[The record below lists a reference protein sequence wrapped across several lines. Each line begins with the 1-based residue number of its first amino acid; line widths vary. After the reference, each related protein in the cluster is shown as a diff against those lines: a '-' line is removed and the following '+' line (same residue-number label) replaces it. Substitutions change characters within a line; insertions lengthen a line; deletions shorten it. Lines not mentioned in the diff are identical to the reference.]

1 MNELLIRVVHEYDTP
16 CFVYQMDV
24 INQRIED
31 LRTAFGNRF
40 KISYAVKSNPNQVIL
55 QRLQNR
61 VEMLDISSS
70 GELIRARQAG
80 WSAHQ
85 MSFTGPGKRDS
96 ELQLAVNQQI
106 GQIVIESVAEAQRL
120 NTIAQQAGI
129 IQSVLVRISPL
140 KIPPGFG
147 INMAGKPNQFGIDEE
162 DLAPALEIIKK
173 LPFIRVGGF
182 HIYSGTQC
190 LKSEAIIANF
200 NNFINIFRRVS
211 QTHQFYPEK
220 LIFGA
225 GFGIPYHEEDQPL
238 DLIAIA
244 NQINPA
250 LDELQNATYF
260 AKTHF
265 ILELGR
271 YLVGEAGIYL
281 TRVINQKKSRGTD
294 ICICDGGMN
303 HHLAAC
309 GHFGTIIPR
318 NYRMFKVITDPK
330 QSVTPSQFYDLFG
343 PLCSAIDRLGHQVKL
358 PPLEIG
364 DIIAIQSS
372 GAYGLTASPLYFISH
387 PLPQEILIETQAGQ
401 VKIEAISQVTHQ
413 LTSD

>member
-1 MNELLIRVVHEYDTP
+1 MNELLIRVAGDYGTP

-24 INQRIED
+24 INQRIAD

-40 KISYAVKSNPNQVIL
+40 KISYAVKSNPNPVIL
-55 QRLQNR
+55 QRLQDR
-61 VEMLDISSS
+61 VDMLDISSN

-80 WSAHQ
+80 WYAQ
-85 MSFTGPGKRDS
+85 QISFTGPGKQDS

-106 GQIVIESVAEAQRL
+106 GQIVVESVAEAQRL

-129 IQSVLVRISPL
+129 KQPILVRISPL

-162 DLAPALEIIKK
+162 DLDPALEIIKK
-173 LPFIRVGGF
+173 LPFIRICGF

-190 LKSEAIIANF
+190 LRAEAIIANF
-200 NNFINIFRRVS
+200 NNFIDIFQRVS
-211 QTHQFYPEK
+211 QTHQIQPEK

-225 GFGIPYHEEDQPL
+225 GFGIPYHDGDQPL
-238 DLIAIA
+238 NLIAIA

-250 LDELQNATYF
+250 VDELQNATYF
-260 AKTHF
+260 AQTHF
-265 ILELGR
+265 ILEIGR
-271 YLVGEAGIYL
+271 YLVGEAGLYL
-281 TRVINQKKSRGTD
+281 TRIINQKKSRGTN

-318 NYRMFKVITDPK
+318 NYRMFKVMTDQI
-330 QSVTPSQFYDLFG
+330 QSTNLSQDYDLFG
-343 PLCSAIDRLGHQVKL
+343 PLCSAIDRLGHHVKL
-358 PPLEIG
+358 PPLAIG

-401 VKIEAISQVTHQ
+401 VKLEAISQSTHY
-413 LTSD
+413 

>member
-1 MNELLIRVVHEYDTP
+1 MNELLIRVAGNYGTP

-24 INQRIED
+24 INQRIAD
-31 LRTAFGNRF
+31 LRIAFGNRF
-40 KISYAVKSNPNQVIL
+40 KISYAVKSNPNPVIL

-61 VEMLDISSS
+61 VDMLDISSS

-80 WSAHQ
+80 WSAQ
-85 MSFTGPGKRDS
+85 QISFTGPGKQDR

-106 GQIVIESVAEAQRL
+106 GQIVVESVAEAQRL

-129 IQSVLVRISPL
+129 KQPILVRISPL

-162 DLAPALEIIKK
+162 DLDPALEIIKK
-173 LPFIRVGGF
+173 LPFIRVCGF

-190 LKSEAIIANF
+190 LQTEAIIANF
-200 NNFINIFRRVS
+200 NNFIDIFQRVS
-211 QTHQFYPEK
+211 QNHQIQPEK

-225 GFGIPYHEEDQPL
+225 GFGIPYHDGDQPL
-238 DLIAIA
+238 NLIAIA

-260 AKTHF
+260 AQTHF
-265 ILELGR
+265 ILEMGR
-271 YLVGEAGIYL
+271 YLVGEAGLYL
-281 TRVINQKKSRGTD
+281 TRIINQKKSRGTD

-318 NYRMFKVITDPK
+318 NYRMFKVMTDRI
-330 QSVTPSQFYDLFG
+330 QSTHLLQDYDLFG
-343 PLCSAIDRLGHQVKL
+343 PLCSAIDRLGHHVKL
-358 PPLEIG
+358 PPLAIG

-401 VKIEAISQVTHQ
+401 VKIEAISQSTH
-413 LTSD
+413 

>member
-1 MNELLIRVVHEYDTP
+1 MNELLIRIAREYDTP

-24 INQRIED
+24 INQRIEE
-31 LRTAFGNRF
+31 LRTAFGHRF

-55 QRLQNR
+55 QRLQTR
-61 VEMLDISSS
+61 VDMLDISSS

-80 WSAHQ
+80 WSAQ
-85 MSFTGPGKRDS
+85 QLSFTGPGKRDS
-96 ELQLAVNQQI
+96 ELQLAVNQQL

-162 DLAPALEIIKK
+162 DLDSALEIIKK

-190 LKSEAIIANF
+190 LKTEAIIANF
-200 NNFINIFRRVS
+200 NNFINIFQRVS
-211 QTHQFYPEK
+211 QIHQLHPEK

-238 DLIAIA
+238 DLMAIA

-250 LDELQNATYF
+250 LDELQTATYF

-318 NYRMFKVITDPK
+318 NYRMFKVITDRA
-330 QSVTPSQFYDLFG
+330 QSTTPQLYDLFG
-343 PLCSAIDRLGHQVKL
+343 PLCSAIDRLGHRVKL

-401 VKIEAISQVTHQ
+401 VKIEAISQVTH
-413 LTSD
+413 